1 MARVLLT
8 AAVLVLLTPAAA
20 AGVPAVQAHRGGPV
34 IDGVPMYPEES
45 MPAFENAAEELQVV
59 VELDVKLTSD
69 GVPVVIHDATLD
81 RTTTCEG
88 LVADRPFAELAPCR
102 LDILGA
108 PGNDLDTAPAP
119 VPLPM
124 ATLAE
129 VLDYAKRERVALNLE
144 IKNYPTDAD
153 YDPSGEFGGR
163 VLDAV
168 VESGIAGRQL
178 ILQSFLPADLE
189 TARQRLPE
197 AELSAL
203 ALAGFEDP
211 VKTYADAR
219 DWDWVSPAW
228 PVDREYVD
236 DAHARGLKVVP
247 YTINQREDVLAAAEA
262 GVDAVI
268 TDDPLMAMKVLDTKA
283 PRITFKVLKTRLAAV
298 RHTGKLPVRVTS
310 DEAATVAFNA
320 SVLGRGLG
328 SKELR
333 FRAAGSRKVTFRLR
347 RSVRRALRN
356 RRAAKAVLTGK
367 WRDLALNGGNGR
379 RITRLR

>member
-1 MARVLLT
+1 MLL
-8 AAVLVLLTPAAA
+8 LVPAAA
-20 AGVPAVQAHRGGPV
+20 AGVPTVQAHRGGPV
-34 IDGVPMYPEES
+34 IDGVPIYPEES
-45 MPAFENAAEELQVV
+45 MPAFANAAEELQLV
-59 VELDVKLTSD
+59 VELDAKLTSD

-88 LVADRPFAELAPCR
+88 LVADRSLAELAPCR

-108 PGNDLDTAPAP
+108 PGNGLDTAPAP

-129 VLDYAKRERVALNLE
+129 VLDYAKRERVVLNLE

-153 YDPSGEFGGR
+153 YDPSGEFGRR
-163 VLDAV
+163 VIDVV
-168 VESGIAGRQL
+168 VESGIPSRQL

-189 TARQRLPE
+189 TARERLPE

-236 DAHARGLKVVP
+236 DAHERGLKVVP

-262 GVDAVI
+262 GVDALI

-283 PRITFKVLKTRLAAV
+283 PRITFEVLRTRLAAV
-298 RHTGKLPVRVTS
+298 RRTGKLPVRVTS
-310 DEAATVAFNA
+310 NEASKVAFN
-320 SVLGRGLG
+320 VRLVGKGLG

-333 FRAAGSRKVTFRLR
+333 FREAGSRKVTFRLK
-347 RSVRRALRN
+347 RSVRRALRD
-356 RRAAKAVLTGK
+356 REAAKAVLTGK
-367 WRDLALNGGNGR
+367 WTDLALNVGTGR
-379 RITRLR
+379 KVTHLR